1 MATLVW
7 FNLTVDAMS
16 DRHIVVR
23 LGALLS
29 ISGLN
34 ERLELDTCGFWL
46 RFGFDTIVLRYSLL
60 ASSNDSLASLQ
71 LFERVA
77 SKYAWFC
84 YRLCTQHFGQIR
96 LVSQSIPAR

>member
-23 LGALLS
+23 LGALLCV
-29 ISGLN
+29 SGLN

-46 RFGFDTIVLRYSLL
+46 RLGFDTIVLGNPLL
-60 ASSNDSLASLQ
+60 ASSNDSLASLE
-71 LFERVA
+71 LFKRVA
-77 SKYAWFC
+77 S
-84 YRLCTQHFGQIR
+84 
-96 LVSQSIPAR
+96 